1 MHFEI
6 SGITV
11 SPVIP
16 FLVAFFVSLFVSSA
30 GISGAFLLLPFQ
42 VSILGF
48 TSPAVSPTNLFYN
61 IVAIPSGVYR
71 YVRERRMA
79 WPLAWVIIIGTLPG
93 VFIGAVIR
101 ILYLPDPVN
110 FKFFAGCVLLY
121 IGLRL
126 VHSMIKK
133 NDLALQKAKAVE
145 QKFYSA
151 ENKRRASSAADTTR
165 PVPSV
170 RTVKFSFKHYSYSF
184 YGEIFTFNTIGLLL
198 LSFIVGIVGGTYG
211 IGGGAI
217 MAPFLVAFFGLP
229 IYTIAGATLM
239 ATFVTSIAGVVFY
252 TGVAPLF
259 VHTGLSIAPDWM
271 LGALFGAGGFLGIY
285 CGARLQKYLPAK
297 IIKIILVFTLVFVG
311 VRYISAV
318 F

>member
-1 MHFEI
+1 MYFEV
-6 SGITV
+6 SGVTV
-11 SPVIP
+11 SPLIP
-16 FLVAFFVSLFVSSA
+16 FLVAFCVSMLVASA
-30 GISGAFLLLPFQ
+30 GVSGAFLLLPFQ
-42 VSILGF
+42 VSVLGF

-71 YVRERRMA
+71 YMREKRMA

-93 VFIGAVIR
+93 IFIGAVIR
-101 ILYLPDPVN
+101 ILYLPDPKN

-126 VHSMIKK
+126 LHSMIKK
-133 NDLALQKAKAVE
+133 NDLTIEKAKAVE
-145 QKFYSA
+145 QRFFNEK
-151 ENKRRASSAADTTR
+151 NKKVLTAGTGAR
-165 PVPSV
+165 PIPAV
-170 RTVKFSFKHYSYSF
+170 RTVKFSFKRYSYSF
-184 YGEIFTFNTIGLLL
+184 YGEVFTFNTIGLLL

-217 MAPFLVAFFGLP
+217 IAPFLVAFFGLP
-229 IYTIAGATLM
+229 VYTIAGATLM
-239 ATFVTSIAGVVFY
+239 ATFVTSISGVVFY
-252 TGVAPLF
+252 AGIAPLF
-259 VHTGLSIAPDWM
+259 AYTGLSIAPDWT

-297 IIKIILVFTLVFVG
+297 IIKTILILTMTFIAI
-311 VRYISAV
+311 RYIANI

>member
-1 MHFEI
+1 MYFEV
-6 SGITV
+6 SGVTV
-11 SPVIP
+11 SPLIP
-16 FLVAFFVSLFVSSA
+16 FLVAFCVSMFVASA
-30 GISGAFLLLPFQ
+30 GVSGAFLLLPFQ
-42 VSILGF
+42 VSVLGF

-71 YVRERRMA
+71 YMREKRMA

-93 VFIGAVIR
+93 IFIGAVIR
-101 ILYLPDPVN
+101 ILFLPDPTN

-126 VHSMIKK
+126 LHSMIKK
-133 NDLALQKAKAVE
+133 NNLTIEKAKAVE
-145 QKFYSA
+145 QRFFNEK
-151 ENKRRASSAADTTR
+151 NKKVIAAGIDAK
-165 PVPSV
+165 PMPAV
-170 RTVKFSFKHYSYSF
+170 RTVKFSFKRYSYSF
-184 YGEIFTFNTIGLLL
+184 YGEVFTFNTIGLLF

-217 MAPFLVAFFGLP
+217 IAPFLVAFFGLP
-229 IYTIAGATLM
+229 VYTIAGATLM

-252 TGVAPLF
+252 AGIAPLF
-259 VHTGLSIAPDWM
+259 AYTGLSIAPDWT

-297 IIKIILVFTLVFVG
+297 IIKTILILTMTFIAI
-311 VRYISAV
+311 RYISA
-318 F
+318 FF

>member
-1 MHFEI
+1 MHFEV
-6 SGITV
+6 SGVTV
-11 SPVIP
+11 SPIIP

-30 GISGAFLLLPFQ
+30 GVSGAFLLLPFQ
-42 VSILGF
+42 VSVLGF

-71 YVRERRMA
+71 YMREKRMA

-93 VFIGAVIR
+93 IFIGAVLRIR
-101 ILYLPDPVN
+101 YLPDPKN

-126 VHSMIKK
+126 VYAMIKK
-133 NDLALQKAKAVE
+133 NGLTIEKAKTVE
-145 QKFYSA
+145 ERFYA
-151 ENKRRASSAADTTR
+151 EKNKENTAPENKTNPMQA
-165 PVPSV
+165 V
-170 RTVKFSFKHYSYSF
+170 RTVKFSFKRYSYSF
-184 YGEIFTFNTIGLLL
+184 YGEIFAFNTIGLIL

-217 MAPFLVAFFGLP
+217 IAPFLVAFFGLP

-252 TGVAPLF
+252 AGIAPLF
-259 VHTGLSIAPDWM
+259 AHTGLAIAPDWT

-297 IIKIILVFTLVFVG
+297 IIKMILILTMTLIAI
-311 VRYISAV
+311 RYISAI

>member
-1 MHFEI
+1 MYFEV
-6 SGITV
+6 SGVTV
-11 SPVIP
+11 SPIIP

-30 GISGAFLLLPFQ
+30 GVSGAFLLLPFQ
-42 VSILGF
+42 VSVLGF

-71 YVRERRMA
+71 YMREKRMA

-93 VFIGAVIR
+93 IFIGAVLRIR
-101 ILYLPDPVN
+101 YLPDPKN

-126 VHSMIKK
+126 VYAMIKK
-133 NDLALQKAKAVE
+133 NGLTIEKAKTVE
-145 QKFYSA
+145 ERFYA
-151 ENKRRASSAADTTR
+151 EKNKENTAPENKTNPMQA
-165 PVPSV
+165 V
-170 RTVKFSFKHYSYSF
+170 RTVKFSFKRYSYSF
-184 YGEIFTFNTIGLLL
+184 YGEIFAFNTIGLLL

-217 MAPFLVAFFGLP
+217 IAPFLVAFFGLP

-252 TGVAPLF
+252 VGIAPLF
-259 VHTGLSIAPDWM
+259 AHTGLAIAPDWT

-297 IIKIILVFTLVFVG
+297 IIKTILAIIITLVAI
-311 VRYISAV
+311 RYISAI

>member
-1 MHFEI
+1 MYFEV
-6 SGITV
+6 SGVTV
-11 SPVIP
+11 SPIIP

-30 GISGAFLLLPFQ
+30 GVSGAFLLLPFQ
-42 VSILGF
+42 VSVLGF

-71 YVRERRMA
+71 YMREKRMA

-93 VFIGAVIR
+93 IFIGAVLRIR
-101 ILYLPDPVN
+101 YLPDPKN

-126 VHSMIKK
+126 VYAMIKK
-133 NDLALQKAKAVE
+133 NGLTIEKAKTVE
-145 QKFYSA
+145 ERFYA
-151 ENKRRASSAADTTR
+151 EKNKENTAPENKTNPMQA
-165 PVPSV
+165 V
-170 RTVKFSFKHYSYSF
+170 RTVKFSFKRYSYSF
-184 YGEIFTFNTIGLLL
+184 YGEIFAFNTIGLLL

-217 MAPFLVAFFGLP
+217 IAPFLVAFFGLP

-252 TGVAPLF
+252 VGIAPLF
-259 VHTGLSIAPDWM
+259 AHTGLAIAPDWT
-271 LGALFGAGGFLGIY
+271 LGALFGTGGFLGIY

-297 IIKIILVFTLVFVG
+297 IIKMILILTMTLIAI
-311 VRYISAV
+311 RYISAI

>member
-1 MHFEI
+1 MYFAV
-6 SGITV
+6 SGVTV
-11 SPVIP
+11 SPLIP
-16 FLVAFFVSLFVSSA
+16 FLVAFCVSTFAASA
-30 GISGAFLLLPFQ
+30 GVSGAFLLLPFQ
-42 VSILGF
+42 VSVLGF

-71 YVRERRMA
+71 YMREKRMA

-101 ILYLPDPVN
+101 ILYLPDPKN

-126 VHSMIKK
+126 AYSMIKK
-133 NDLALQKAKAVE
+133 NDLAIEKAKAVE
-145 QKFYSA
+145 ERFY
-151 ENKRRASSAADTTR
+151 NKKAMSGASDAK
-165 PVPSV
+165 PVPAV
-170 RTVKFSFKHYSYSF
+170 RTVKFSLTQYSYSF
-184 YGEIFTFNTIGLLL
+184 YGEIFAFNTIGLLL

-217 MAPFLVAFFGLP
+217 IAPFLVAFFGLP
-229 IYTIAGATLM
+229 VYTIAGATLM

-252 TGVAPLF
+252 AGIAPLF
-259 VHTGLSIAPDWM
+259 AHTGMSIAPDWT
-271 LGALFGAGGFLGIY
+271 LGALFGAGGFVGIY
-285 CGARLQKYLPAK
+285 CGARLQRYLPAK
-297 IIKIILVFTLVFVG
+297 IIKIILILTMTFIAI
-311 VRYISAV
+311 RYIANV

>member
-1 MHFEI
+1 MYFEV
-6 SGITV
+6 SGVTV
-11 SPVIP
+11 SPIIP

-30 GISGAFLLLPFQ
+30 GVSGAFLLLPFQ
-42 VSILGF
+42 VSVLGF

-71 YVRERRMA
+71 YMREKRMA

-93 VFIGAVIR
+93 IFIGAVLRIR
-101 ILYLPDPVN
+101 YLPDPKN

-126 VHSMIKK
+126 VYAMIKK
-133 NDLALQKAKAVE
+133 NGSTIEKAKTVE
-145 QKFYSA
+145 ERFYA
-151 ENKRRASSAADTTR
+151 EKNKENTAPENKTNPMQA
-165 PVPSV
+165 V
-170 RTVKFSFKHYSYSF
+170 RTVKFSFKRYSYSF
-184 YGEIFTFNTIGLLL
+184 YGEIFAFNTIGLLL

-217 MAPFLVAFFGLP
+217 IAPFLVAFFGLP

-252 TGVAPLF
+252 AGIAPLF
-259 VHTGLSIAPDWM
+259 AHTGLAIAPDWT

-297 IIKIILVFTLVFVG
+297 IIKMILILTMTLIAI
-311 VRYISAV
+311 RYISAI

>member
-1 MHFEI
+1 MHFEV
-6 SGITV
+6 SGVTV
-11 SPVIP
+11 SPIIP

-30 GISGAFLLLPFQ
+30 GVSGAFLLLPFQ
-42 VSILGF
+42 VSVLGF

-71 YVRERRMA
+71 YMREKRMA

-93 VFIGAVIR
+93 IFIGAVLRIR
-101 ILYLPDPVN
+101 YLPDPKN

-121 IGLRL
+121 IVLRL
-126 VHSMIKK
+126 VYAMIKK
-133 NDLALQKAKAVE
+133 NGLTIEKAKTVE
-145 QKFYSA
+145 ERFYA
-151 ENKRRASSAADTTR
+151 EKNEENTAPENKTNPMQA
-165 PVPSV
+165 V
-170 RTVKFSFKHYSYSF
+170 RTVKFSFKRYSYSF
-184 YGEIFTFNTIGLLL
+184 YGEIFAFNTIGLLL

-217 MAPFLVAFFGLP
+217 IAPFLVAFFGLP

-239 ATFVTSIAGVVFY
+239 ATFVTSIAGVAFY
-252 TGVAPLF
+252 AGIAPLF
-259 VHTGLSIAPDWM
+259 AHTGLAIAPDWT

-297 IIKIILVFTLVFVG
+297 IIKMILILTMTLIAI
-311 VRYISAV
+311 RYISAI

>member
-1 MHFEI
+1 M
-6 SGITV
+6 
-11 SPVIP
+11 IP

-30 GISGAFLLLPFQ
+30 GVSGAFLLLPFQ
-42 VSILGF
+42 VSVLGF

-71 YVRERRMA
+71 YMREKRMA

-93 VFIGAVIR
+93 IFIGAVLRIR
-101 ILYLPDPVN
+101 YLPDPKN

-126 VHSMIKK
+126 VYAMIKK
-133 NDLALQKAKAVE
+133 NGLTIEKAKTVE
-145 QKFYSA
+145 ERFYA
-151 ENKRRASSAADTTR
+151 EKNKENTAPENKTNPMQA
-165 PVPSV
+165 V
-170 RTVKFSFKHYSYSF
+170 RTVKFSFKRYSYSF
-184 YGEIFTFNTIGLLL
+184 YGEIFAFNTIGLLL

-217 MAPFLVAFFGLP
+217 IAPFLVAFFGLP

-252 TGVAPLF
+252 VGIAPLF
-259 VHTGLSIAPDWM
+259 AHTGLAIAPDWT

-297 IIKIILVFTLVFVG
+297 IIKMILILTMTLIAI
-311 VRYISAV
+311 RYISAI

>member
-1 MHFEI
+1 MYFEV
-6 SGITV
+6 SGVTV
-11 SPVIP
+11 SPIIP

-30 GISGAFLLLPFQ
+30 GVSGAFLLLPFQ
-42 VSILGF
+42 VSVLGF

-71 YVRERRMA
+71 YMREKRMA

-93 VFIGAVIR
+93 IFIGAVLRIR
-101 ILYLPDPVN
+101 YLPDPKN

-126 VHSMIKK
+126 VYAMIKK
-133 NDLALQKAKAVE
+133 NGLTIEKAKTVE
-145 QKFYSA
+145 ERFYA
-151 ENKRRASSAADTTR
+151 EKNKENTAPENKTNPMQA
-165 PVPSV
+165 V
-170 RTVKFSFKHYSYSF
+170 RTVKFSFKRYSYSF
-184 YGEIFTFNTIGLLL
+184 YGEIFAFNTIGLLL

-217 MAPFLVAFFGLP
+217 IAPFLVAFFGLP

-252 TGVAPLF
+252 AGIAPLF
-259 VHTGLSIAPDWM
+259 AHTGLAIAPDWT

-297 IIKIILVFTLVFVG
+297 IIKIILILTMTLIAI
-311 VRYISAV
+311 RYISAI

>member
-1 MHFEI
+1 MHFEV
-6 SGITV
+6 SGVTV
-11 SPVIP
+11 SPIIP

-30 GISGAFLLLPFQ
+30 GVSGAFLLLPFQ
-42 VSILGF
+42 VSVLGF

-71 YVRERRMA
+71 YMREKRMA

-93 VFIGAVIR
+93 IFIGAVLRIR
-101 ILYLPDPVN
+101 YLPDPKN

-126 VHSMIKK
+126 VYAMIKK
-133 NDLALQKAKAVE
+133 NGLTIEKAKTVE
-145 QKFYSA
+145 ERFYA
-151 ENKRRASSAADTTR
+151 EKNKENTAPENKTNPMQA
-165 PVPSV
+165 V
-170 RTVKFSFKHYSYSF
+170 RTVKFSFKRYSYSF
-184 YGEIFTFNTIGLLL
+184 YGEIFAFNTLGLLL

-217 MAPFLVAFFGLP
+217 IAPFLVAFFGLP

-252 TGVAPLF
+252 VGIAPLF
-259 VHTGLSIAPDWM
+259 AHTGLAIAPDWT

-297 IIKIILVFTLVFVG
+297 IIKMILILTMTLIAI
-311 VRYISAV
+311 RYISAI

>member
-1 MHFEI
+1 MLFEV

-11 SPVIP
+11 SPLIP
-16 FLVAFFVSLFVSSA
+16 FFVAFFISLLVSSA
-30 GISGAFLLLPFQ
+30 GVSGAFLLLPFQ

-71 YVRERRMA
+71 FMREQRMA
-79 WPLAWVIIIGTLPG
+79 WPLAWVIIVGTLPG
-93 VFIGAVIR
+93 MFIGAVIR
-101 ILYLPDPVN
+101 ILYLPDPKN

-126 VHSMIKK
+126 VQSMIKK
-133 NDLALQKAKAVE
+133 NDIAIEKAKAVE
-145 QKFYSA
+145 ERFYARKSNRETASA
-151 ENKRRASSAADTTR
+151 DGSHPIPA
-165 PVPSV
+165 V
-170 RTVKFSFKHYSYSF
+170 RTVTFSLKQYSYSF
-184 YGEIFTFNTIGLLL
+184 YGETFEFNTIGLLL
-198 LSFIVGIVGGTYG
+198 LSFAVGIVGGTYG

-217 MAPFLVAFFGLP
+217 IAPFLVAFFGLP
-229 IYTIAGATLM
+229 VYTIAGATLM
-239 ATFVTSIAGVVFY
+239 STLVTSIAGVAFY
-252 TGVAPLF
+252 AAIAPF
-259 VHTGLSIAPDWM
+259 FAHTGLSISPDWL

-297 IIKIILVFTLVFVG
+297 IIKIILILTMTFVAI
-311 VRYISAV
+311 RYISAV

>member
-1 MHFEI
+1 MYFEV
-6 SGITV
+6 SGVTV
-11 SPVIP
+11 SPIIP

-30 GISGAFLLLPFQ
+30 GVSGAFLLLPFQ
-42 VSILGF
+42 VSVLGF

-71 YVRERRMA
+71 YMREKRMA

-93 VFIGAVIR
+93 IFIGAVLRIR
-101 ILYLPDPVN
+101 YLPDPKN

-126 VHSMIKK
+126 VYAMIKK
-133 NDLALQKAKAVE
+133 NGLTIEKAKTVE
-145 QKFYSA
+145 ERFYA
-151 ENKRRASSAADTTR
+151 EKNKENTAPENKTNPMQA
-165 PVPSV
+165 V
-170 RTVKFSFKHYSYSF
+170 RTVKFSFKRYSYSF
-184 YGEIFTFNTIGLLL
+184 YGEIFAFNTIGLLL

-217 MAPFLVAFFGLP
+217 IAPFLVAFFGLP

-252 TGVAPLF
+252 VGIAPLF
-259 VHTGLSIAPDWM
+259 AHTGLAIAPDWT

-297 IIKIILVFTLVFVG
+297 IIKTILAIIITLVAI
-311 VRYISAV
+311 RYISNI

>member
-1 MHFEI
+1 MHFEV
-6 SGITV
+6 SGVTV
-11 SPVIP
+11 SPIIP

-30 GISGAFLLLPFQ
+30 GVSGAFLLLPFQ
-42 VSILGF
+42 VSVLGF

-71 YVRERRMA
+71 YMREKRMA

-93 VFIGAVIR
+93 IFIGAVLRIR
-101 ILYLPDPVN
+101 YLPDPKN

-126 VHSMIKK
+126 VYAMIKK
-133 NDLALQKAKAVE
+133 NGLTIEKAKTVE
-145 QKFYSA
+145 ERFYA
-151 ENKRRASSAADTTR
+151 EKNKENTAPENKTNPMQA
-165 PVPSV
+165 V
-170 RTVKFSFKHYSYSF
+170 RTVKFSFKRYSYSF
-184 YGEIFTFNTIGLLL
+184 YGEIFAFNTLGLLL

-217 MAPFLVAFFGLP
+217 IAPFLVAFFGLP

-252 TGVAPLF
+252 AGIAPLF
-259 VHTGLSIAPDWM
+259 AHTGLAIAPDWT

-297 IIKIILVFTLVFVG
+297 IIKMILILTMTLIAI
-311 VRYISAV
+311 RYISAI